1 MRYRLQQNG
10 TYVLVRPEQWLV
22 LEVSPGAEA
31 NPVVAEL
38 TSLLNLVPG
47 QRRYDVTLASG
58 RMPDPARVPAP
69 PSTAIRVLPRSTL
82 LVWLYLANGVEVPQE
97 HLACGLVQTT
107 TGTDGVV
114 RDDREITSGLFEVRV
129 CQGKKP
135 PPNAHVAV
143 QYRGYWYYIDDHDL
157 TSKATFLL
165 VLKMSRIDFSQRL
178 TGPSGPVLTLPVG
191 R

>member
-1 MRYRLQQNG
+1 M
-10 TYVLVRPEQWLV
+10 T
-22 LEVSPGAEA
+22 
-31 NPVVAEL
+31 EL

-47 QRRYDVTLASG
+47 QRQYDITLASG

-69 PSTAIRVLPRSTL
+69 PSTAIRVLPRSTI
-82 LVWLYLANGVEVPQE
+82 LVWLYLANGVEVPLE
-97 HLACGLVQTT
+97 HLAFGLVQTN
-107 TGTDGVV
+107 TGPDGVV
-114 RDDREITSGLFEVRV
+114 RDDREITRGLFEVRV
-129 CQGKKP
+129 CKGRKP

-143 QYRGYWYYIDDHDL
+143 QYRDYWYYIDDRDL

-165 VLKMSRIDFSQRL
+165 VLKMSRIDFSQGQ